1 MLTLIA
7 FIILLSI
14 LVLVHELGHFLA
26 AKKIGVKVEE
36 FGLGYPPRIFGKKV
50 GETIYSLNAL
60 PFGGFV
66 RLYGEESAEQ
76 NLTSKTKKSQS
87 KQNSALQRAFF
98 NRSKIERS
106 IILVA
111 GVAMNFLLGVVV
123 ISYLFTQGVAIPN
136 GALVEEVVPKT
147 PAEIAGIKKGDVI
160 TSVNGQTIASAG
172 DLVSQTKQNVLKIV
186 TLQIKRCEKTCA
198 NLKISLIPRKDYPQ
212 NEGAM
217 GVAIVTDF
225 MIKTYSLWEA
235 PIKGTIEAFRMSW
248 FIAKGV
254 GQVLWQ
260 LVSSFTVPKDVAGPI
275 GIYKVT
281 GQALQFGGL
290 MGVLQLLALLSLNLA
305 VINILPIPALDGGR
319 FFLVLVEAV
328 MGRQRIIKIEKV
340 AQSVGMALILALIVL
355 ITISDLSK
363 LTTVQNFLKGFKLGF

>member
-1 MLTLIA
+1 MLTLII

-14 LVLVHELGHFLA
+14 LVLVHELGHYLS

-50 GETIYSLNAL
+50 GETIYSLNWL

-66 RLYGEESAEQ
+66 RLYGEDENDGNDKS
-76 NLTSKTKKSQS
+76 SKKQVSTVKKNQT
-87 KQNSALQRAFF
+87 FF
-98 NRSKIERS
+98 GRSKIERS

-123 ISYLFTQGVAIPN
+123 ISYLFTQGVMIPS
-136 GALVEEVVPKT
+136 GALVQEVVPKT
-147 PAEIAGIKKGDVI
+147 PAEMAGIKKGDVI
-160 TSVNGQTIASAG
+160 ISVNGKTTAAAG
-172 DLVSQTKQNVLKIV
+172 DLVLQAKQNAGKTV
-186 TLQIKRCEKTCA
+186 TLQIKRCEKTCE
-198 NLKISLIPRKDYPQ
+198 NLKISLIPRKDYAK

-217 GVAIVTDF
+217 GVAIATDF
-225 MIKTYSLWEA
+225 TKKTYSLWQA
-235 PIKGTIEAFRMSW
+235 PYYGTVEAFKMSW
-248 FIAKGV
+248 FIVKGV

-260 LVSSFTVPKDVAGPI
+260 LVTAFNVPKDVAGPI
-275 GIYKVT
+275 GIYQVT

-290 MGVLQLLALLSLNLA
+290 TGVLQLLALLSLNLA

-328 MGRQRIIKIEKV
+328 VGRKRIVKVEKV
-340 AQSVGMALILALIVL
+340 TQSIGVAFILGLIVL
-355 ITISDLSK
+355 ITINDLSK
-363 LTTVQNFLKGFKLGF
+363 LSLIQSFFKNFPRLF